1 MQDNGADTRAEQAL
15 RETLEAAEQA
25 WAGGGPGSRA
35 AGPSHRVL
43 VLHVHEQESEEAH
56 APAPTALPALPG
68 SLEGPADRMLRL
80 TARIGAV
87 ERTLRLAWAAIA
99 VSLLLTPPL
108 TLLAAALLLR
118 HG

>member
-1 MQDNGADTRAEQAL
+1 MQDNVADTRAEQAL

-25 WAGGGPGSRA
+25 WSGGGPGSRA
-35 AGPSHRVL
+35 AGPPHRVL
-43 VLHVHEQESEEAH
+43 VLHVHEQEGEEAD
-56 APAPTALPALPG
+56 APTPWAAPILPG

-80 TARIGAV
+80 TTRIGAV

-99 VSLLLTPPL
+99 VALLLTPAL
-108 TLLAAALLLR
+108 TLLVAAVLLR

>member
-43 VLHVHEQESEEAH
+43 VLHVHEQEGEEADTPDLR
-56 APAPTALPALPG
+56 AAPALPG

-99 VSLLLTPPL
+99 VSLVLTPPL
-108 TLLAAALLLR
+108 TLLAAAVLLR

>member
-25 WAGGGPGSRA
+25 WVGGGPGSRV

-43 VLHVHEQESEEAH
+43 VLHVHEQEGEEVA
-56 APAPTALPALPG
+56 APAPWAAAALPN

-80 TARIGAV
+80 TARIGVV
-87 ERTLRLAWAAIA
+87 ERALRLAWAAIVVA
-99 VSLLLTPPL
+99 LLLTPPL
-108 TLLAAALLLR
+108 TLLAAAVLLR